1 MVLNVDQQAALRAT
15 ARENPACAQ
24 AYADRDLNA
33 LAALLS
39 AGRTRASLLEV
50 GNGTIIAT
58 IGFEAG
64 NTLLDH
70 ISTDPTMRYV
80 KPLLDQGRLR
90 VGSPVAQGAI
100 QGFANA
106 GVISQEDASKL
117 CALGLEPDPLTPQDV
132 ADALFNTDGSE
143 K

>member
-1 MVLNVDQQAALRAT
+1 MTPEQQAELRAQ
-15 ARENPACAQ
+15 ARGNPA
-24 AYADRDLNA
+24 YANALAARDLDA

-39 AGRTRASLLEV
+39 VGRTRPSSLEV

-64 NTLLDH
+64 NALLDH
-70 ISTDPTMRYV
+70 ISSEPSMRYV

-90 VGSPVAQGAI
+90 VGSPVAQDAI
-100 QGFANA
+100 MSFGSA
-106 GVISQEDASKL
+106 GVISAQDADKL
-117 CALGLEPDPLTPQDV
+117 CALGLESDPVSRQDV
-132 ADALFNTDGSE
+132 AEALFNPDGTE